1 MNKSKQTTPGQLLS
15 LKKRTGWSWEKMC
28 REMVRV
34 MGHDGPSHTTLFR
47 YAAGNV
53 RRRNVLTERFVSDAL
68 VKLQHEQ
75 QSA

>member
-1 MNKSKQTTPGQLLS
+1 MISKTTPEQLRS
-15 LKKRTGWSWEKMC
+15 LKRRTGWSWEKMC

-47 YAAGNV
+47 YANGNV
-53 RRRNVLTERFVSDAL
+53 ARRNVLTERFVRDAL
-68 VKLQHEQ
+68 VKLQQEQ